1 MKNFK
6 MIIVITLTAV
16 AVSQIPSAS
25 AGGISTLLRNGAK
38 LLSRSSAKAGREAAE
53 TGIRRA
59 TSSGL
64 STASRTSAK
73 AASRASGQVIVRGG
87 GTVVRSGST
96 RIVLDHLGPAG
107 AQAMKK
113 LSAGGSRKLAE
124 ASAQLAKS
132 PHKTEWLKVISRHG
146 DAAANYVWKNKRAIV
161 VAAGATAAVVAP
173 DDFLKTVG
181 DVASTTVTVAG
192 DAIVRPLITEASRH
206 VAAPVAR
213 ELARQAAVSFPWGAF
228 WGILGLTML
237 AGFAYGYYRFRSA
250 R

>member
-16 AVSQIPSAS
+16 AVSQIPPAS

-96 RIVLDHLGPAG
+96 RVVLDHLGPAG

-132 PHKTEWLKVISRHG
+132 PHKTEWLKVISRYG
-146 DAAANYVWKNKRAIV
+146 DAAADFVWKNKGAIV
-161 VAAGATAAVVAP
+161 VTAGATAAMVAP

-181 DVASTTVTVAG
+181 DVARTTVTVAG

-206 VAAPVAR
+206 VAAPIVREVAKH
-213 ELARQAAVSFPWGAF
+213 AAASFPWRTVWAM
-228 WGILGLTML
+228 LGLTTM
-237 AGFAYGYYRFRSA
+237 AGLGYGFFRYRRA